1 MINATVVFWALI
13 GIFGFIGL
21 MRAWQKEVIA
31 TASIVLALFALSQLN
46 TSTRLL
52 SLVPEAN
59 ITGKPDAEAKRM
71 VDAVKVN
78 RFFVVAIPFLT
89 ITFFGY
95 LGPTI
100 TRQFQPGK
108 FPDKARV
115 GVQEGIVGVLIGG
128 INGWLI
134 MSTLARFA
142 FNMGILVD
150 NGSFPQTGQPMF
162 ASHVGTTQVV
172 EWSKFF
178 FIESSALILLSGP
191 TLVIALVVLFLFVII
206 AFI

>member
-46 TSTRLL
+46 TSARLV
-52 SLVPEAN
+52 SIVPDPKLDGLDRTAQVQ
-59 ITGKPDAEAKRM
+59 A

-78 RFFVVAIPFLT
+78 RFFVQAIPFLV

-134 MSTLARFA
+134 LSTLARFA
-142 FNMGILVD
+142 FNMNLLPDQGQ
-150 NGSFPQTGQPMF
+150 FPTVGQAMF
-162 ASHVGTTQVV
+162 VPPSAGG
-172 EWSKFF
+172 WSKFF
-178 FIESSALILLSGP
+178 FIESSALTILAGP
-191 TLVIALVVLFLFVII
+191 TLIIALVVLFLFVII

>member
-1 MINATVVFWALI
+1 MINATVVFWVMI
-13 GIFGFIGL
+13 GIFGFVGL

-46 TSTRLL
+46 SVARLTS
-52 SLVPEAN
+52 VV
-59 ITGKPDAEAKRM
+59 PDAKLDGLDQVRQQQA

-78 RFFVVAIPFLT
+78 RFAVQAIPFLV

-95 LGPTI
+95 MGPTI

-108 FPDKARV
+108 FQDKARV
-115 GVQEGIVGVLIGG
+115 GVQEGVVGFLIGG
-128 INGWLI
+128 INGWLVI
-134 MSTLARFA
+134 STLARFA
-142 FNMGILVD
+142 FNMGILPD
-150 NGSFPQTGQPMF
+150 QGQFPTVGQALFIPPGGGGW
-162 ASHVGTTQVV
+162 A
-172 EWSKFF
+172 KFF
-178 FIESSALILLSGP
+178 FIESSAIAILAGP

>member
-1 MINATVVFWALI
+1 MINATVVFWTLTS
-13 GIFGFIGL
+13 IFGFVGL

-46 TSTRLL
+46 SSARL
-52 SLVPEAN
+52 SSIVPDPKLDGLDV
-59 ITGKPDAEAKRM
+59 TKQQQQ

-78 RFFVVAIPFLT
+78 RFAVQAIPFLV

-100 TRQFQPGK
+100 TRQLQPGK
-108 FPDKARV
+108 FSDKARV
-115 GVQEGIVGVLIGG
+115 GVQEGIVGFLIGS

-134 MSTLARFA
+134 LSTLARFA
-142 FNMGILVD
+142 FNQSILPD
-150 NGSFPQTGQPMF
+150 QGQFPTVGQALFLPP
-162 ASHVGTTQVV
+162 GGGG
-172 EWSKFF
+172 WSKFF
-178 FIESSALILLSGP
+178 FIESSAIAILAGP
-191 TLVIALVVLFLFVII
+191 ALVVALVVLFLFVII